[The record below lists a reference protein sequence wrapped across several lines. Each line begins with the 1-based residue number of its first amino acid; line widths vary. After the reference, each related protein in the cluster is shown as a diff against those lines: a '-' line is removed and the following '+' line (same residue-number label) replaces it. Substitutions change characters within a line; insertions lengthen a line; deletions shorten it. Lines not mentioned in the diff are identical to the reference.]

1 MELWMTVNESWVYQ
15 GRQGHGWFGNG
26 TAPEDDDDSDSAAG
40 ATDLFRPANAGQ
52 RVDYVASSLIMHVP
66 RNDRGRWNSAV
77 SDSARANLK
86 TAVAAWYGARA
97 MDRDAFRTQFLDPY
111 ASDEVVD
118 RLRGAAKGMVEG
130 RTHDDLAKAGD
141 DLAAAAQ
148 TVGVDGWPR
157 FLGNASHQAVEAVSR
172 GDVPG
177 VMKVGAMDEPVGM
190 AGLMFLGLLA
200 IIFGG
205 KPNVSQ
211 SLPAPS
217 RPIIVQQEAPKDDEA
232 TPEGGDGENGN
243 QQSWPANPD
252 DLLKQGWIE
261 TSDLEAVKAGRRTF
275 SKPETGEEIAF
286 DRARPGQPGFEGR
299 DHYHRVN
306 PNSVG
311 KRDAN
316 LDASGNPVPRGSK
329 RSHIVPGWKQ

>member
-1 MELWMTVNESWVYQ
+1 MVANESWIYQ
-15 GRQGHGWFGNG
+15 GRQGHGYFGTG
-26 TAPEDDDDSDSAAG
+26 TSPRDDDGDNHAEPNN
-40 ATDLFRPANAGQ
+40 LFYPANAGQ
-52 RVDYVASSLIMHVP
+52 RVDYVSSSLIAHAP
-66 RNDRGRWNSAV
+66 RNDRGRWNCAV

-86 TAVAAWYGARA
+86 TAVAAWYGARSLS
-97 MDRDAFRTQFLDPY
+97 RDAFRTQLLDPY
-111 ASDEVVD
+111 TSDEVVD
-118 RLRGAAKGMVEG
+118 RLRSAAKGMVEG
-130 RTHDDLAKAGD
+130 QTHDDLAKAGD

-148 TVGVDGWPR
+148 KVGIDYWPR
-157 FLGNASHQAVEAVSR
+157 FLGNASYQAVQAVSS
-172 GDVPG
+172 GDIPEV
-177 VMKVGAMDEPVGM
+177 VKVSATDAPVGI

-217 RPIIVQQEAPKDDEA
+217 RPMIVQQEAPKEA
-232 TPEGGDGENGN
+232 DSTPEDGDGESGG

-261 TSDLEAVKAGRRTF
+261 TSDPEAVKAGRRTF
-275 SKPETGEEIAF
+275 SNPETGEEIAF
-286 DRARPGQPGFEGR
+286 DKARPGQPGFEGR

-306 PNSVG
+306 PDSVG

-329 RSHIVPGWKQ
+329 RSHIVPGRNQ